1 MTFQFINYNLYPRK
15 KKDEDDQLI
24 VGTND
29 NGVNKAISVSS
40 KEDRNIIDKAF
51 TRPPSRNDAFI
62 WQIRTLIDMD
72 ETGDAA
78 GLINT
83 LQNDPAFPERL
94 RPALEEMSAY
104 WFYKQQMYDS
114 TLLHL
119 ENSLPNVM
127 DLARQSKKGIFD
139 SAAF

>member
-1 MTFQFINYNLYPRK
+1 MFQAK
-15 KKDEDDQLI
+15 KT
-24 VGTND
+24 G
-29 NGVNKAISVSS
+29 
-40 KEDRNIIDKAF
+40 NIIDKIF

-78 GLINT
+78 ALINT

-94 RPALEEMSAY
+94 EPALEEMSAY

-114 TLLHL
+114 ALIHL
-119 ENSLPNVM
+119 ENSLPNVT
-127 DLARQSKKGIFD
+127 GPTG
-139 SAAF
+139 